1 MWQFSQWLLIF
12 YESLKSKEDAVIESI
27 EGYQMTDAPKYRM
40 RLVRAHMDYIT
51 AEINDVDKMIENMI
65 SSFVLNI
72 H

>member
-1 MWQFSQWLLIF
+1 
-12 YESLKSKEDAVIESI
+12 
-27 EGYQMTDAPKYRM
+27 MTAAKKYRM